1 MTFQDSIQAYALSWS
16 AFSNA
21 VKKIHT
27 DSDRYPSMTI
37 EERKDFW
44 ELKNEAGS
52 HAFKC
57 NSIAER
63 IGFESMAKGYH
74 KMMDPYEALCLVL
87 SAEGAI

>member
-1 MTFQDSIQAYALSWS
+1 MTFQESIQAYALSWS

-27 DSDRYPSMTI
+27 LSDSFHSMTV
-37 EERKDFW
+37 EEKKQFY
-44 ELKNEAGS
+44 ELQNEANS

-63 IGFESMAKGYH
+63 IGFQSMTKGYH
-74 KMMDPYEALCLVL
+74 KMMDSYEALCLVL
-87 SAEGAI
+87 SQERV